1 MLRLRPLGPDD
12 EAAFLAGQDALA
24 AEGHNFGPRLE
35 PGTTWNDYLRMLAD
49 NRAGVN
55 LPERLVPSTFLVADV
70 DGQFV
75 GRVTIRHR
83 LNEFLRVEGG
93 HIGYNVLPG
102 FRRRGHATEIL
113 RQALI
118 VARSMGIDRVL
129 VTTDDDNVGSI
140 AVIESN
146 GGKLDSVRP
155 ATGTMP
161 AHRLYWID

>member
-24 AEGHNFGPRLE
+24 AEGHNFGPHLE
-35 PGTTWNDYLRMLAD
+35 PGTTWTDYLRMLAD

-75 GRVTIRHR
+75 GRVTIRHH

-102 FRRRGHATEIL
+102 FRRRGHTTEIL

-161 AHRLYWID
+161 AHKLYWID

>member
-1 MLRLRPLGPDD
+1 
-12 EAAFLAGQDALA
+12 
-24 AEGHNFGPRLE
+24 
-35 PGTTWNDYLRMLAD
+35 MLAD

>member
-24 AEGHNFGPRLE
+24 AEGHNFGPRLQ
-35 PGTTWNDYLRMLAD
+35 PGTTWTDYLRILAD
-49 NRAGVN
+49 SRAGVN
-55 LPERLVPSTFLVADV
+55 LPEGLVPSTFLVADV
-70 DGQFV
+70 DGQIV
-75 GRVTIRHR
+75 GRVTIRHH
-83 LNEFLRVEGG
+83 LSEFLRVEGG

-102 FRRRGHATEIL
+102 FRRRGYATEIL

-118 VARSMGIDRVL
+118 VARSMGIERVL
-129 VTTDDDNVGSI
+129 VTTDDDNAGSI
-140 AVIESN
+140 AVIEAN

-155 ATGTMP
+155 ATGAMP